1 MSRIDLASVVVC
13 CEDFQ
18 TVSLHNVG
26 RASVADSDD
35 TPNVEL
41 RPPSAITTAVQAAV
55 SRSIVGRAASAL
67 KSMGMLRTRLP
78 RVVAVPSRFHRG
90 RSACVACVFV
100 RAPLAR
106 GHPHDIRPASSVL
119 AAATAAASPGKP
131 GSKPKRVKVFA
142 SPMSLSWIADPAT
155 KHGNAEVIIGA
166 TGQLQVRQASHCGC
180 VVATGSSCCQE
191 QAKSKKRRNR
201 KRPRDNDLPSAEQLR
216 GAASCDVSASL
227 LCKARLFAAFVGVL
241 RLAHADGV
249 TPSQRALAPASSDNP
264 RAVCV
269 NAACPLALTACWCVE
284 PRTYLGWKRA
294 NDTYR
299 QLRAGWL
306 LTPTFQK
313 WLVADEA
320 ADDQVVLTPFVVQ

>member
-1 MSRIDLASVVVC
+1 VSRIDLASVVVC

-26 RASVADSDD
+26 RASVADNDD
-35 TPNVEL
+35 TPSVEL

-67 KSMGMLRTRLP
+67 KHMGMLRTRLP

-100 RAPLAR
+100 RASLAR

-119 AAATAAASPGKP
+119 AAATAAVNPGKP

-166 TGQLQVRQASHCGC
+166 TGQLQVRQAAHRGC

-191 QAKSKKRRNR
+191 QAKSKKGRNR
-201 KRPRDNDLPSAEQLR
+201 KQRPAVSTAVERSSKLRREHIAALQSSAVCYVRGRVALGTRWRRDTQPACSCPSFQRQSTCRLCERGLP
-216 GAASCDVSASL
+216 
-227 LCKARLFAAFVGVL
+227 
-241 RLAHADGV
+241 
-249 TPSQRALAPASSDNP
+249 P
-264 RAVCV
+264 RAHSVLVCRASDV
-269 NAACPLALTACWCVE
+269 FGMEACQRYLSTTSSWLAV
-284 PRTYLGWKRA
+284 
-294 NDTYR
+294 DTNIPEV
-299 QLRAGWL
+299 AGGRRSCG
-306 LTPTFQK
+306 
-313 WLVADEA
+313 
-320 ADDQVVLTPFVVQ
+320 

>member
-1 MSRIDLASVVVC
+1 
-13 CEDFQ
+13 
-18 TVSLHNVG
+18 
-26 RASVADSDD
+26 
-35 TPNVEL
+35 
-41 RPPSAITTAVQAAV
+41 
-55 SRSIVGRAASAL
+55 
-67 KSMGMLRTRLP
+67 
-78 RVVAVPSRFHRG
+78 
-90 RSACVACVFV
+90 
-100 RAPLAR
+100 
-106 GHPHDIRPASSVL
+106 
-119 AAATAAASPGKP
+119 
-131 GSKPKRVKVFA
+131 
-142 SPMSLSWIADPAT
+142 MSLSWIADPAA

-166 TGQLQVRQASHCGC
+166 TGQLQVRQAAHCGC

-216 GAASCDVSASL
+216 GASCDVNASL
-227 LCKARLFAAFVGVL
+227 LCKARLFATFVGVL

-264 RAVCV
+264 HAVCV
-269 NAACPLALTACWCVE
+269 NAACPLAPTACWCVE

-320 ADDQVVLTPFVVQ
+320 ADDQVVLTPL